1 MATLEEQY
9 EQFLTE
15 NPDSE
20 LTFEEWE
27 NSLENDWE
35 EWEQLEDPEL
45 DEFLYDEGEESNF
58 SIYKS
63 TQHYKYLTA
72 TYTDITNRCIS

>member
-9 EQFLTE
+9 KQFLAE
-15 NPDSE
+15 NPNSE

-27 NSLENDWE
+27 SSLDDDWE
-35 EWEQLEDPEL
+35 DWEYSEDSEL

-58 SIYKS
+58 
-63 TQHYKYLTA
+63 
-72 TYTDITNRCIS
+72 DEG

>member
-9 EQFLTE
+9 EQFLIK
-15 NPDSE
+15 NPGSE

-27 NSLENDWE
+27 SSLDDNWEDWE
-35 EWEQLEDPEL
+35 HSEDPEL

-58 SIYKS
+58 
-63 TQHYKYLTA
+63 
-72 TYTDITNRCIS
+72 DEG